1 MKVSVYNTI
10 GLMDQTS
17 DLVETLKKILKSR
30 GLTYSDLA
38 RDLGLSEAS
47 VKRVFA
53 EKSFTLDRLNQ
64 VCDVLGITFY
74 DLAKQSRPWGDS
86 GVFTEDQETEL
97 AADPRLFSF
106 FYILISGW
114 AVESIPKDFE
124 ISASEVSRLLL
135 RLDRLHLIELKAK
148 NAFKPLVSRHVK
160 WRVGGPLMARY
171 QEQMKDEFFASH
183 FQAEGELLR
192 FVAGKFTPKTVESLK
207 RKVMQLLADYDDLGE
222 ADESSASALENYCLL
237 VAYRPYTLSVI
248 SGLKKRQTSG

>member
-1 MKVSVYNTI
+1 
-10 GLMDQTS
+10 MDQTV

-64 VCDVLGITFY
+64 VCDLLGITFY
-74 DLAKQSRPWGDS
+74 DLAKQSRPRGDS
-86 GVFTEDQETEL
+86 GFFTDDQESEL
-97 AADPRLFSF
+97 AADPKLFSF

-114 AVESIPKDFE
+114 AVERIHLDFE
-124 ISASEVSRLLL
+124 ISAADVSRLLL
-135 RLDRLHLIELKAK
+135 RLDRLGLIELKTK

-160 WRVGGPLMARY
+160 WQTGGPLMTRY
-171 QEQMKDEFFASH
+171 QEQMKDEFFASD
-183 FQAEGELLR
+183 FQLEGELLR
-192 FVAGKFTPKTVESLK
+192 FVAGKFTPKAVESLK

-222 ADESSASALENYCLL
+222 TDESSTSTPENYCLL

-248 SGLKKRQTSG
+248 SGLKRRPTSG